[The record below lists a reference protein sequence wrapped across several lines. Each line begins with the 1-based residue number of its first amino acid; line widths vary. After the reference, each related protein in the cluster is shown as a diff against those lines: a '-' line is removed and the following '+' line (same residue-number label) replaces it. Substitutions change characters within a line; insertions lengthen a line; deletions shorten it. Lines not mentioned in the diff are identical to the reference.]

1 MKKRLLLV
9 IPFVLAAQT
18 ASAQNCALLSGCAK
32 KVCELESKLSAV
44 SEPHAV
50 ARIQA
55 ALTETKANCT
65 DKKVAT
71 EHTAH
76 DTEHQMKVDK
86 KIAEAKEDIAE
97 AEMKKQKAKAE
108 GKAEKVMKYQHKIE
122 EKQLKIKHLQS
133 E

>member
-1 MKKRLLLV
+1 MKRRLLGIIPLMLV
-9 IPFVLAAQT
+9 TQV
-18 ASAQNCALLSGCAK
+18 ASAQNCTLLSGCAK

-65 DKKVAT
+65 DEKVAA

-97 AEMKKQKAKAE
+97 AEMKKQKAKSE
-108 GKAEKVMKYQHKIE
+108 GKTDKVMKYQHKIE

-133 E
+133 K

>member
-1 MKKRLLLV
+1 
-9 IPFVLAAQT
+9 
-18 ASAQNCALLSGCAK
+18 
-32 KVCELESKLSAV
+32 
-44 SEPHAV
+44 
-50 ARIQA
+50 
-55 ALTETKANCT
+55 
-65 DKKVAT
+65 
-71 EHTAH
+71 
-76 DTEHQMKVDK
+76 MKVDK